1 MNHAFINP
9 IDLPLTPPMDL
20 NHSLKDIDKIS
31 PYPMQLRTRASVGL
45 FEARRDAGTI
55 NGRDGLIRAHHGI
68 DLLAP
73 KGTKVYAA
81 ADGKVIK
88 SSGSIQILHDYG
100 FKFITVYNHVL
111 NKLVKDGDSVD
122 SGQEICE
129 VDSNANWKNE
139 THLHFEL
146 RYPFDNANP
155 TYATSLPIDPT
166 YAMYQWEVKSFQND
180 EDVRHEI
187 DNVRIESF
195 EEIIRGRMLRFIRIK
210 LERSTI
216 QSISRN
222 LYLPIQT
229 GLHEDHSLAETIRQ
243 AFLAEK
249 KVCIVWRESLFFS
262 KIQTTYDKVS
272 IITEVKIYK

>member
-1 MNHAFINP
+1 MNSSFIDP
-9 IDLPLTPPMDL
+9 LDLPLTPPMDL
-20 NHSLKDIDKIS
+20 NHGVRGIDKIS

-45 FEARRDAGTI
+45 FEARRETGVVD
-55 NGRDGLIRAHHGI
+55 GRQGLIRAHHGI

-81 ADGKVIK
+81 ADGKVIH
-88 SSGSIQILHDYG
+88 SGGAIHILHDYG
-100 FKFITVYNHVL
+100 FRFITVYNHIL
-111 NKLVKDGDSVD
+111 NKLVKTGDSVV
-122 SGQEICE
+122 SGQELCE
-129 VDSNANWKNE
+129 VDDNVNWKNE

-146 RYPFDNANP
+146 RYPFENANP
-155 TYATSLPIDPT
+155 SYNTSLPIDAT

-180 EDVRHEI
+180 EEVRHEI
-187 DNVRIESF
+187 DKVNIVSF

-210 LERSTI
+210 VEGKD
-216 QSISRN
+216 RN

-243 AFLAEK
+243 AFFAGK
-249 KVCIVWRESLFFS
+249 KVCVMWRESLFFS

-272 IITEVKIYK
+272 IISEVKIYRQAGIL